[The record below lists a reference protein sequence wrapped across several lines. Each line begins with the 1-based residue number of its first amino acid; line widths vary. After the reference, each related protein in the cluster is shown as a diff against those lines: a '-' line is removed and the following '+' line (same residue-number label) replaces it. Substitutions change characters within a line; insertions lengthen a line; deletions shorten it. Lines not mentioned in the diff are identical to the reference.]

1 MAMGDGITLE
11 KLQVIIEGYIA
22 PYKEALE
29 EVKKK
34 TDSASSHVQKKTA
47 NIANS
52 FKKVA
57 KVIGAVVSMSAI
69 VAFGKSCV
77 ELGSNLAEV
86 QNVVDVTFGS
96 MNKNVDQFAKN
107 AIDQFGLSELATK
120 KYMGTY
126 GAMAKSFGFDTSS
139 VYNMSAAIT
148 GLTGDVASFYNLST
162 DEAYT
167 KLKSIFTGET
177 ESLKELGVVMTQTA
191 LDQYAL
197 NNGFGKTTA
206 KMTEQEKVMLR
217 YQFVMSQLSDATGDF
232 ARTSNS
238 WANQTKV
245 LALRFEQLKATVGQG
260 LINALTPALKV
271 INTLLAKLQVLAEY
285 FKAFTTALFGDAG
298 GSGTSSVASDMAA
311 VADSTAAATEAAK
324 EYKNQVMGFDQINI
338 LSDNS
343 TSSSTGASG
352 SGEIA
357 GFDFGTTATDNLIDT
372 SGVEKAVQKIKAA
385 LEPLTKFN
393 LSSLKTAFEEVAIAA
408 APLTEKVSSGLS
420 WLYENVLV
428 PLAGWTIEDALPAF
442 FNALG
447 EAFDFVNEVIDA
459 FEPLATWLWDEFLQP
474 IAEWTGGVIVDTLDG
489 IANSLDKVS
498 SWMSDNQ
505 QTVQD
510 ITTAVALFFAAWK
523 LTELLGFIQMSG
535 GVVGAFASIT
545 AAIWACTG
553 AKLVDKLE
561 TMAIYALYAVDFVK
575 AIIAVVTQKGVELAA
590 WIAST
595 AAKVADTAATTAA
608 TAATWLFNAALAVLT
623 SPITWVIAAIAALIA
638 IVILL
643 VKNWDTVKEAAI
655 KVWTIVQEKFQQF
668 DDFLT
673 RIFTTDFTKCFGAFG
688 NVLNSFFVTVR
699 QIWNSVKQIFSGII
713 TFIKGVFTG
722 NWKQAWEGVKQIFA
736 GVFNAFS
743 AIVKAPLNAV
753 IGLINGAISGLNS
766 ISVSIPDWVPV
777 LGGRYFGISLPS
789 IPYLEKGGI
798 VSQAT
803 LAMIGEN
810 GREAVM
816 PLEKNTGWIDQL
828 ADQIAARNGGSSLS
842 KKDIM
847 DVMIYVF
854 ERYMQIDF
862 YLGDEKLAK
871 HAKAGAAKF
880 DRRLKPT

>member
-1 MAMGDGITLE
+1 MGDGMTLE
-11 KLQVIIEGYIA
+11 KLQVVIEGYIA
-22 PYKEALE
+22 PYKNAME
-29 EVKKK
+29 EVKQK
-34 TDSASSHVQKKTA
+34 TDSVDNHVQKKTA
-47 NIANS
+47 SIANA

-57 KVIGAVVSMSAI
+57 RVVGAVISVTAI
-69 VAFGKSCV
+69 VAFSESCI
-77 ELGSNLAEV
+77 ELGSNLSEV

-96 MNKNVDQFAKN
+96 MNQNVNQFAKN
-107 AIDQFGLSELATK
+107 AIDQFGLSELAAK

-126 GAMAKSFGFDTSS
+126 GAMAKSFGFEPSS

-197 NNGFGKTTA
+197 NNGFGKTTSE
-206 KMTEQEKVMLR
+206 MTEQQKVMLR

-245 LALRFEQLKATVGQG
+245 LSLRFEQLKATIGQG
-260 LINALTPALKV
+260 LINALTPVIKV
-271 INTLLAKLQVLAEY
+271 INTLMAKLQTLAEY
-285 FKAFTTALFGDAG
+285 FKTFTAALFGDTG
-298 GSGTSSVASDMAA
+298 NSGISSVASDMAA

-324 EYKNQVMGFDQINI
+324 KYKNQVMGFDQVNI
-338 LSDNS
+338 LSDD
-343 TSSSTGASG
+343 SSDKASESSWANWGITDPGTTSTG
-352 SGEIA
+352 
-357 GFDFGTTATDNLIDT
+357 NLIDT
-372 SGVEKAVQKIKAA
+372 SGIENAAQKIKAA
-385 LEPLTKFN
+385 LEPLTKISFA
-393 LSSLKTAFEEVAIAA
+393 SLETAFEKVTTAA
-408 APLTEKVSSGLS
+408 APLTEKVSNGLS
-420 WLYENVLV
+420 WLYENILV
-428 PLAGWTIEDALPAF
+428 PLGEWTIEDAVPAF
-442 FNALG
+442 FTALG
-447 EAFDFVNEVIDA
+447 AALGFVNETIDV
-459 FEPLATWLWDEFLQP
+459 FEPLAIWLWDEFLQP

-489 IANSLDKVS
+489 IATGLDKVS
-498 SWMSDNQ
+498 SWMSENQ
-505 QTVQD
+505 RTVES

-535 GVVGAFASIT
+535 GVVAAFASIT

-553 AKLVDKLE
+553 AKLADKLE

-575 AIIAVVTQKGVELAA
+575 AIISVVTQKGVELTA

-608 TAATWLFNAALAVLT
+608 TAATWLFNAAMAVLT
-623 SPITWVIAAIAALIA
+623 SPITLVVAAIAALIA

-643 VKNWDTVKEAAI
+643 VKNWDTVREAAI
-655 KVWTIVQEKFQQF
+655 KVWTFVQEKFQQF

-688 NVLNSFFVTVR
+688 NILNSFFVTVR
-699 QIWNSVKQIFSGII
+699 QIWDSVKQLFSGII

-722 NWKQAWEGVKQIFA
+722 NWKQAWEGVKQIFS

-753 IGLINGAISGLNS
+753 IGLINGAISGLNK

-777 LGGRYFGISLPS
+777 FGGQTYGINIPK
-789 IPYLEKGGI
+789 IPYLAQGGI

-816 PLEKNTGWIDQL
+816 PLERNTGWITQL
-828 ADQIAARNGGSSLS
+828 ADQIAVRNGNTSLS
-842 KKDIM
+842 KQDIM

-854 ERYMQIDF
+854 QRFMQIDF
-862 YLGDEKLAK
+862 YIGDEKLAK
-871 HAKAGAAKF
+871 HARAGELKLE
-880 DRRLKPT
+880 RRLNPT

>member
-1 MAMGDGITLE
+1 MGDGITLE

-22 PYKEALE
+22 PYKNAME

-34 TDSASSHVQKKTA
+34 TNSVDDHVQKKTA
-47 NIANS
+47 SIANS

-57 KVIGAVVSMSAI
+57 RVIGAVVSVSAI
-69 VAFGKSCV
+69 LAFGKSCI

-96 MNKNVDQFAKN
+96 MNRNVDQFAKN
-107 AIDQFGLSELATK
+107 AIGQFGLSELAAK

-126 GAMAKSFGFDTSS
+126 GAMAKSFGFNTSS

-197 NNGFGKTTA
+197 NNGFGRTTA

-245 LALRFEQLKATVGQG
+245 LALRFEQLKATIGQG
-260 LINALTPALKV
+260 LINALTPALRV

-285 FKAFTTALFGDAG
+285 FMAFTTSLFGNASA
-298 GSGTSSVASDMAA
+298 SGVSSVASDMTAI
-311 VADSTAAATEAAK
+311 ADSTAAATAAAK
-324 EYKNQVMGFDQINI
+324 EYKNQVMGFDQVNI
-338 LSDNS
+338 LSDNAS
-343 TSSSTGASG
+343 GGASESLWANWG
-352 SGEIA
+352 A
-357 GFDFGTTATDNLIDT
+357 ADPGTMSTDNLINI

-535 GVVGAFASIT
+535 GVVSAFASIT
-545 AAIWACTG
+545 TAIWACTG

-575 AIIAVVTQKGVELAA
+575 AIISVITQKGVELAA

-638 IVILL
+638 IVVLL

-655 KVWTIVQEKFQQF
+655 KVWTIVQEKFHQF

-798 VSQAT
+798 VSQST

-816 PLEKNTGWIDQL
+816 PLERNTGWINQL